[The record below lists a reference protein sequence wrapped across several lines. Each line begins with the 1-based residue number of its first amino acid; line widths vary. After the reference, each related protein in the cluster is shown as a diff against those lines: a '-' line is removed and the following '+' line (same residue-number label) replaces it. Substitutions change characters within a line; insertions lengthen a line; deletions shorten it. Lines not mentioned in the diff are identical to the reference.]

1 MATELEKSV
10 LSFEGLLAGEGD
22 LEALYAEMIAVID
35 SVWKEGDDKGGLRE
49 RKASE
54 PARDHWYTRLAVCI
68 TQFVVRS
75 SNGLTLK
82 QLEAVCA
89 RKQTVA
95 YIFSASGYRGMAHL
109 VQLIAQTEPDGT
121 RTIDR
126 THAAVIFA
134 FTGIDDIAD
143 DLLQAVLNQPP
154 RVLLVLLLGWLNTR
168 AVLSEQGESNRTT
181 LLGSGH
187 LIRGATVTDADIPQ
201 LVNAWMYTSYAASP
215 RKHHLKK
222 DINHLIRTL
231 IDWPVPPV
239 VERHE
244 RTSLEKPLIV
254 IIHERFHQVHAMYR
268 CYAPSIRDLQQHFRL
283 IAVAEERYIDD
294 VGEQLFETT
303 IKIGDKKNLKEIAS
317 RITALNPD
325 MVYYPSL
332 GMSHWT
338 VVLAQLRL
346 APIQIMTHGH
356 PATSMSD
363 VIDYAYIGNMNGN
376 VAELHS
382 EKIFLGPALADFEP
396 HQHLPEQLPNL
407 PVPTNRQVRIA
418 VNSKVMK
425 LSAAL
430 ISICNRLMKAAATR
444 VEFVFFPGERGVYFD
459 GLEAAIKMRVPGAQ
473 VVPYCS
479 YEEFLSELCTCDIAL
494 AAFPFGNTNSTV
506 DTCLLGIPTVAH
518 HGLEGHSQSDRLVI
532 QTAGLADWLVC
543 DSDQAY
549 FETALELIDNPEKRV
564 EAMNGLTRDQI
575 YQNFFGLSRP
585 QADNPFADVFAY
597 VYKNHESLQASNE
610 RIFFYQHFLND

>member
-1 MATELEKSV
+1 MATEFEKSV
-10 LSFEGLLAGEGD
+10 LSFEGILAEVGD
-22 LEALYAEMIAVID
+22 LEELYAEMIAVID
-35 SVWKEGDDKGGLRE
+35 SVWGEGEEKGGLRE
-49 RKASE
+49 RKVSE

-75 SNGLTLK
+75 SSGLTLQ

-89 RKQTVA
+89 RKQTIA

-109 VQLIAQTEPDGT
+109 VPLIAQTKPDGT
-121 RTIDR
+121 KTIDR

-143 DLLQAVLNQPP
+143 DLLQAVLIQPP

-181 LLGSGH
+181 LLSSGQ
-187 LIRGATVTDADIPQ
+187 LIRGATVTDADISQ

-222 DINHLIRTL
+222 DINYLIRTL
-231 IDWPVPPV
+231 IDWPAPPV

-244 RTSLEKPLIV
+244 RTDLQKPLLV

-303 IKIGDKKNLKEIAS
+303 IKLGDKKNLKEIAD
-317 RITALNPD
+317 RIAALDPD

-363 VIDYAYIGNMNGN
+363 EIDYAYIANMSGD

-382 EKIFLGPALADFEP
+382 EKVFLGPDLADFEP
-396 HQHLPEQLPNL
+396 HQHLPEKLPDL

-430 ISICNRLMKAAATR
+430 LTICNRLMTAASTR

-473 VVPYCS
+473 VIPYCS
-479 YEEFLSELCTCDIAL
+479 YGEFLSELCTCDIAL

-532 QTAGLADWLVC
+532 QTAGLADWLIC
-543 DSDQAY
+543 DSDESY
-549 FETALELIDNPEKRV
+549 FETALELIDNPKKRE

-575 YQNFFGLSRP
+575 YENFFGLNRP
-585 QADNPFADVFAY
+585 QAYNPFADVFAY
-597 VYKNHESLQASNE
+597 VYENHESLQASGE
-610 RIFFYQHFLND
+610 RIFSYQQLLND